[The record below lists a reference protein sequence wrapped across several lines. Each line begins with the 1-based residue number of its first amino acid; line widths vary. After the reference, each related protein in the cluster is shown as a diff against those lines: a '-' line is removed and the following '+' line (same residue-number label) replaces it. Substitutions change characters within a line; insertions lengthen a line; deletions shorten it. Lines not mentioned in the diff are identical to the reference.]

1 MIVGRFG
8 DNGEL
13 FFELEL
19 VAVNGEHFPVEGLLD
34 TGFTTGWLAINS
46 QDLDALEWPLLAP
59 QIEMRTARG
68 DAFFD
73 LYKGTVILDGQAF
86 TVPIHVGDEVDE
98 ILIGSLWLE
107 VMELV
112 ANKRRVILTLEIA
125 GDE

>member
-19 VAVNGEHFPVEGLLD
+19 VAVNGESFPVEGLLD

-46 QDLDALEWPLLAP
+46 QDLDALEWPLLAS
-59 QIEMRTARG
+59 QIEMRTAQG
-68 DAFFD
+68 DDFFD

-86 TVPIHVGDEVDE
+86 TVPIHVGDELDE

-112 ANKRRVILTLEIA
+112 ANKPRVILTLEIA